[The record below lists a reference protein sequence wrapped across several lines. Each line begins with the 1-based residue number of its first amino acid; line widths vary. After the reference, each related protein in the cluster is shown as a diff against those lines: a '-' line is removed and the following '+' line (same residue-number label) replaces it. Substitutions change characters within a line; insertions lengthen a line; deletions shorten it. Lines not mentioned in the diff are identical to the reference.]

1 MSPRILAL
9 SLALALA
16 VPSAPTFAAQL
27 PEPVK
32 GDKRIRAVLYDPE
45 NVVTIHGKIGTA
57 TMILFERDEFV
68 QDMDSGDSEAWHL
81 GVVDK
86 KNGIFVKPKASVAA
100 TNINVITTKRIY
112 NFDMTL
118 APKGQAGFMRVQF
131 RYPPVAPAAPNPA
144 VVAKEWV
151 DALLNA
157 IPLARNKRYTVQGS
171 SQVAPIEAWDDGAST
186 YLRFAANSTI
196 PAVYSVREDG
206 SEHLENFNGMP
217 GDVLQIQGVKARF
230 ALRSGAV
237 VACLFNE
244 GYDALGA
251 RPATNTASPNVIR
264 ALKGAAP

>member
-1 MSPRILAL
+1 MTPRMSALAL
-9 SLALALA
+9 SLALAFA
-16 VPSAPTFAAQL
+16 AASATTFAAQL

-45 NVVTIHGKIGTA
+45 NVVTIYGKIGTA
-57 TMILFERDEFV
+57 TMILFEKDEFV

-86 KNGIFVKPKASVAA
+86 KNGIFVKPKAVVAA
-100 TNINVITTKRIY
+100 TNINVITTKRVY
-112 NFDMTL
+112 NFDMAL
-118 APKGQAGFMRVQF
+118 APKGRAGFMRVQF
-131 RYPPVAPAAPNPA
+131 RYPPVAPNPA
-144 VVAKEWV
+144 VVAKERV
-151 DALLNA
+151 DALLSA
-157 IPLARNKRYTVQGS
+157 MPLARNKRYTVQGS

-196 PAVYSVREDG
+196 PAIYSVREDG

-217 GDVLQIQGVKARF
+217 GDVLQIQGIKARF
-230 ALRSGAV
+230 SLRSGAV

-264 ALKGAAP
+264 TLKGAAP